1 MGSIPIGQ
9 PGGCATK
16 RTIMTTIFLITISVL
31 AMAALAIGRRLIL
44 HKIDFLTRQN
54 VNILMTQAELLAQLQ
69 ALKSQNE
76 KAKVEIT
83 GKIATLE
90 TAIANQG
97 QTTPEVDAALAD
109 LKQSIQ
115 GTDDI
120 VPDAP
125 VEEPAPEE
133 PAA

>member
-1 MGSIPIGQ
+1 
-9 PGGCATK
+9 
-16 RTIMTTIFLITISVL
+16 
-31 AMAALAIGRRLIL
+31 
-44 HKIDFLTRQN
+44 
-54 VNILMTQAELLAQLQ
+54 MTQAELLAQLQ

-120 VPDAP
+120 VPDTP